1 MAERAAQATGKY
13 GGLGARG
20 LDFGEDGK
28 STMKDVQESFSGAAI
43 KYAPQIESDEED
55 EMLVGEDIEK
65 EVKEA
70 IEELGDGDDMAA
82 YPIPQKDAGYEHVL
96 REKFGHKEF
105 RKGQLEAI
113 KIILEERKNALV
125 VLATG
130 AGKSLCYQFCS
141 QFLPGLVLVVTP
153 LISLMSD

>member
-1 MAERAAQATGKY
+1 
-13 GGLGARG
+13 
-20 LDFGEDGK
+20 
-28 STMKDVQESFSGAAI
+28 
-43 KYAPQIESDEED
+43 
-55 EMLVGEDIEK
+55 MLVGDDIEK

-70 IEELGDGDDMAA
+70 IEQLEDGDDVAA
-82 YPIPQKDAGYEHVL
+82 YPIPEQDAGYVHVL

-153 LISLMSD
+153 LISLMSDQLQKLPEFIPGAALNSQQ